1 MKFRTFITESKDKH
15 AVLAFGRMNPPTTG
29 HAKLVDKVKE
39 VAKSVNGTHHIVLSH
54 SIDPAK
60 NPLSAEQ
67 KVKHAQRYF
76 PNTNISTSD
85 KEHPNFLAQASKLH
99 KAGATHLHM
108 VAGSDRTGEYHK
120 LLHKYNGVKGAH
132 GYFNFKG
139 IEVHSAGERDPDAE
153 GVEGMSASKM
163 REHASKGNF
172 KEFKKGVPSHV
183 AKEHAKELYNDVRK
197 GMGIKESLEEIE
209 LDILFEEILLEGVHD
224 KGIFKAVFLGG
235 GPGSGKDYV
244 LDNTLAGHGL
254 TELNSDRAL
263 EFLMDKHNLDKKMP
277 DNEEAQRN
285 EVRKKAKSITELRQ
299 MLAIQ
304 GRNGLIING
313 TADDP
318 AKVSKIKDLLEKLG
332 YETSM
337 LMVNTKDEISQ
348 QRNIERGQRGGRTVP
363 ESIRKEKWDSVQAA
377 RPELSKLFGSNYME
391 FDNSEDLRTAPPE
404 VQQAKKQEMLGLFKS
419 VQKFVSSPPKNDIA
433 RQWIGNELNKKDT
446 LPIPK
451 TQEVAPHPD
460 SKAADEAKR
469 LGLTYYGFGRYGR
482 NGKVTHRS
490 VHDKLVDVTTIKPM
504 QEPKIP
510 SSTSQSDSKP
520 KEKKIAGYEMK
531 KLGDSTIHVKMNK
544 NKQSINEDYDLD
556 DLFEL
561 DEDLRN
567 WFKPD
572 HPEGGWKRINS
583 KGEAIGPCAREP
595 GEPKPKCMSNE
606 KRAQLSKKERA
617 NAVRLKRKH
626 DPDPERKGAPINVSN
641 YGKGKI
647 SEETK
652 PKQNYLKDS
661 TGKLRVFM
669 LRRAAAKE
677 AHQRNGEIEKH
688 NNGYVVKLKEEYIH
702 VIQNSSIVQEA
713 KNRSATSAAS
723 IGWSDEAS
731 SPSRGRVA
739 ISEAGA
745 VSAIS
750 AGRSSGSGRTI
761 AEEAA
766 TKKKISLSEIRAKQ
780 KEKVEESIDKGI
792 EPGLSM
798 ASSGESI
805 ARDTGEKIK
814 KYTGKATQ
822 VRETIGDGGEM
833 INSMAAQREDELKK
847 VGINLKTFKT
857 KKYL

>member
-1 MKFRTFITESKDKH
+1 MKFRDFITEAKENH

-39 VAKSVNGTHHIVLSH
+39 VAKQVHGSHHVVLSH
-54 SIDPAK
+54 STDPAK
-60 NPLSAEQ
+60 NPLTAEQ
-67 KVKHAQRYF
+67 KVKHASRYF
-76 PNTNISTSD
+76 PDTNISTSD
-85 KEHPNFLAQASKLH
+85 KEHPNFLSQASKLH
-99 KAGATHLHM
+99 KSGVTHLHM
-108 VAGSDRTGEYHK
+108 VAGSDRIGEYHK
-120 LLHKYNGVKGAH
+120 ILHKYNGVKGAH
-132 GYFNFKG
+132 GYFKFKD
-139 IEVHSAGERDPDAE
+139 IQVHSAGERDPDAE

-172 KEFKKGVPSHV
+172 KEFKKGVPGHV

-197 GMGIKESLEEIE
+197 GMNIKESLEEVE

-254 TELNSDRAL
+254 TEINSDRAL
-263 EFLMDKHNLDKKMP
+263 EFLMDKHKLDKKMP
-277 DNEEAQRN
+277 ADQEAQRN

-318 AKVSKIKDLLEKLG
+318 EKVAKIKDLLEKLG

-337 LMVNTKDEISQ
+337 LMVNTRDEISQ

-377 RPELSKLFGSNYME
+377 RPELAKMFGKTYME
-391 FDNSEDLRTAPPE
+391 FDNSEDLRMAAPD
-404 VQQAKKQEMLGLFKS
+404 VQQSKKQEMLQLFKN
-419 VQKFVSSPPKNDIA
+419 VQKFIAAAPKNDVA
-433 RQWIGNELNKKDT
+433 KQWIGAELTKKDT

-451 TQEVAPHPD
+451 TQEVAPHPE
-460 SKAADEAKR
+460 SKAAEEAKR
-469 LGLTYYGFGRYGR
+469 LGLTYFGFGRYGK

-490 VHDKLVDVTTIKPM
+490 VHDKLIDVTSIAAHT
-504 QEPKIP
+504 QPKVPITGSSMR
-510 SSTSQSDSKP
+510 SST
-520 KEKKIAGYEMK
+520 
-531 KLGDSTIHVKMNK
+531 K
-544 NKQSINEDYDLD
+544 NVNEE
-556 DLFEL
+556 FEL

-626 DPDPERKGAPINVSN
+626 DPNPERKGAPINVSN

-647 SEETK
+647 SEESK
-652 PKQNYLKDS
+652 PKDIFLKDS
-661 TGKLRVFM
+661 TGKIRVFM

-677 AHQRNGEIEKH
+677 AHQRNGEVEK
-688 NNGYVVKLKEEYIH
+688 NEKGYVVKLKEEFIH
-702 VIQNSSIVQEA
+702 VFQNSISIQETTSRD
-713 KNRSATSAAS
+713 KSSTTSFGWTNKTSNHSGATE
-723 IGWSDEAS
+723 G
-731 SPSRGRVA
+731 GRTL
-739 ISEAGA
+739 SEARA
-745 VSAIS
+745 VSGSCGCSRACDCS
-750 AGRSSGSGRTI
+750 QGGVYSGGSTK
-761 AEEAA
+761 EESP
-766 TKKKISLSEIRAKQ
+766 KKKISLAEIRSKQ
-780 KEKVEESIDKGI
+780 KEKVKESIDKGI

-814 KYTGKATQ
+814 KYTGKASQ
-822 VRETIGDGGEM
+822 VTETIGDGGEAM
-833 INSMAAQREDELKK
+833 NSISAKKEDDLKK
-847 VGINLKTFKT
+847 VGIDLKSFKA
-857 KKYL
+857 KNYL